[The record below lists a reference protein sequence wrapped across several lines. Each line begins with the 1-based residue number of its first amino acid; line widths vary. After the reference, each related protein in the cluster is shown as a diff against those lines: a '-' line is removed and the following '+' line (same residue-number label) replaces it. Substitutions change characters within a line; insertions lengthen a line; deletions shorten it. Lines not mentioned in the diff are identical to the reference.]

1 MESQA
6 LANSGSTD
14 PAIQLKIEEGKGI
27 IAKASHLKYRMAR
40 DQELEMIPDDGE
52 FYVHEYNSELE
63 KLSQF
68 GKNTWFTAPWLYAEC
83 YLYRLFRS
91 YFKQSTKWTDFDPF
105 YAKKEETFRS
115 SVTAIHQIA
124 TTMHELE
131 TEKDKL
137 VDDPDKL
144 SVLFKEM
151 VQMCLWGN
159 ATDLSLL
166 THLTPSDIEHL
177 QTVGREAQQARKEF
191 ILKDDQDAVWEYI
204 NSLEPRAGTVARC
217 DFVLDN
223 AGFELFTDLV
233 FADFLVTHTP
243 YFSEVVFHPKLFPW
257 FVSDVTPT
265 DFHKTIESLSLPT
278 FFNATAETTPES
290 AHHLKEMVERW
301 RRYLEQGIFR
311 LSTTVEDGHKKTQFW
326 TGPWPYWYMEDKANS
341 LWRLLTESGLVIF
354 KGDLNYR
361 KLAGDV
367 KWPVTTPFATA
378 LGPLAGSF
386 PLLSLRTNK
395 ADVVVGISQGVA
407 DELDEKD
414 KGWRVNGKYA
424 LVSFLPKDRSE

>member
-1 MESQA
+1 MLS
-6 LANSGSTD
+6 STLW
-14 PAIQLKIEEGKGI
+14 I
-27 IAKASHLKYRMAR
+27 
-40 DQELEMIPDDGE
+40 
-52 FYVHEYNSELE
+52 
-63 KLSQF
+63 
-68 GKNTWFTAPWLYAEC
+68 
-83 YLYRLFRS
+83 
-91 YFKQSTKWTDFDPF
+91 DFDPF

-124 TTMHELE
+124 MTMHELE

-137 VDDPDKL
+137 VDDPDKP

-177 QTVGREAQQARKEF
+177 QTVGREAQQARKEL
-191 ILKDDQDAVWEYI
+191 ILKDDQDAVWECTP
-204 NSLEPRAGTVARC
+204 SLEPRAGTVARC

-223 AGFELFTDLV
+223 ANSR
-233 FADFLVTHTP
+233 P
-243 YFSEVVFHPKLFPW
+243 QPEVVPW

-265 DFHKTIESLSLPT
+265 DFHKTAESLSSPT

-290 AHHLKEMVERW
+290 ALHLKEMVERW
-301 RRYLEQGIFR
+301 RKYLEQGIFR

-341 LWRLLTESGLVIF
+341 LWSFLTESGLVIF

-361 KLAGDV
+361 K
-367 KWPVTTPFATA
+367 
-378 LGPLAGSF
+378 
-386 PLLSLRTNK
+386 
-395 ADVVVGISQGVA
+395 
-407 DELDEKD
+407 
-414 KGWRVNGKYA
+414 Y
-424 LVSFLPKDRSE
+424 VSFLLFATQLFIHMWHIAIDGRCQV